1 MEVCC
6 LLFKVKPILEKDP
19 NNLGG
24 KIKNYFAASKKG
36 LLGQG
41 AKVFLS
47 MLFKFDK
54 DNIPDKLATRLG
66 KYVAN
71 PMFDPKVIEKASKA
85 CRAICM
91 WARAMY
97 TYHNVA
103 KEVEPK
109 RQKLAQAQSEL
120 AVTMGKLRKEQ
131 EKLDKVS
138 SIVLTIDPMYEY
150 SLQWFSRLFG
160 IGIDEA
166 PDAVEIEDR
175 VQNLIDYFTYKLYVN
190 ICRSLFEKHKLLFS
204 FITAVAVLRGNNL
217 INSNEWRFLI
227 SGQGPSNAEE
237 SKNPDPSWIVT
248 RAWESICILST
259 LSSFK
264 GLSESFKDDL
274 EDWKKFFDSNKPH
287 RHELPS
293 RWKDLESLQ
302 RMCILNCLRPDKI
315 TFALQD
321 YVTEKLG
328 SKFVEP
334 PPFDLKEYWIKAG
347 VAMVCSLSYEA
358 EIATISGGFKWPY
371 REVLV
376 ERWGTHFFS
385 SDVLSDERK
394 ARDWVLK
401 MGRAK
406 VAYFHFHDENER
418 QDVERTIIR
427 NSGLVRNQII
437 FIEVLSD
444 PSTWTGLLHDED
456 KYDDDWNEVLGNLST
471 NIAASVISS
480 DVDPADESWRVRR
493 KALGNWLNDT
503 KNFKVQFLFSL
514 CDGCH
519 LRIGG
524 RWQENKLDPVEVGDQ
539 DEAKHLTLG
548 SVFEKSHP
556 VLSNVHNIDGGER
569 TIFATGKA
577 RGKIIATWSNGVP
590 LVVESERSLGIN
602 LFPISGAPLWEKCD
616 DNDIEVLIGNSV
628 TWAMVRGLSF

>member
-1 MEVCC
+1 ME
-6 LLFKVKPILEKDP
+6 K
-19 NNLGG
+19 
-24 KIKNYFAASKKG
+24 
-36 LLGQG
+36 
-41 AKVFLS
+41 
-47 MLFKFDK
+47 
-54 DNIPDKLATRLG
+54 
-66 KYVAN
+66 
-71 PMFDPKVIEKASKA
+71 
-85 CRAICM
+85 
-91 WARAMY
+91 
-97 TYHNVA
+97 
-103 KEVEPK
+103 
-109 RQKLAQAQSEL
+109 
-120 AVTMGKLRKEQ
+120 Q
-131 EKLDKVS
+131 EKKDKGGSVKRRSGLDMITPGLVR
-138 SIVLTIDPMYEY
+138 I
-150 SLQWFSRLFG
+150 
-160 IGIDEA
+160 
-166 PDAVEIEDR
+166 
-175 VQNLIDYFTYKLYVN
+175 
-190 ICRSLFEKHKLLFS
+190 RSF
-204 FITAVAVLRGNNL
+204 
-217 INSNEWRFLI
+217 
-227 SGQGPSNAEE
+227 
-237 SKNPDPSWIVT
+237 
-248 RAWESICILST
+248 
-259 LSSFK
+259 
-264 GLSESFKDDL
+264 LSES
-274 EDWKKFFDSNKPH
+274 
-287 RHELPS
+287 
-293 RWKDLESLQ
+293 ES
-302 RMCILNCLRPDKI
+302 
-315 TFALQD
+315 
-321 YVTEKLG
+321 
-328 SKFVEP
+328 
-334 PPFDLKEYWIKAG
+334 
-347 VAMVCSLSYEA
+347 
-358 EIATISGGFKWPY
+358 EIATIAGGVKWPY
-371 REVLV
+371 RDVLV
-376 ERWGTHFFS
+376 ERWGIHFFS

-418 QDVERTIIR
+418 QDVERTLIR

-456 KYDDDWNEVLGNLST
+456 KYDDDWNEVLGSLST

-480 DVDPADESWRVRR
+480 DVDPTDESWRVRR